1 MNASSQPLGS
11 ASDLDGSLLQN
22 SAYVGI
28 TIQNILYGVE
38 LVLYFKTMRILLCNK
53 EGLKKIDIFW
63 GLFSSMM
70 VFLITV
76 WVATSAIF
84 GQKLWLMDFP
94 GGPDAY
100 WQKHISDWYLD
111 WGTTAV
117 ILLQLM
123 TDGLMIYR
131 CRIIWN
137 MYRAIVVP
145 VILWLAT
152 LVLGVLVDWTSSSPG
167 GNFFTGESAQL
178 ALAYYA
184 VSVFLNTVLTC
195 MICYRILQAWK
206 EGQET
211 FRAGTSIV
219 VLWRRH
225 TRRRVC
231 VPIYALWH
239 CLFGVVGCEQSDFG
253 GARRCVFLAHVY
265 LAADVDPPSVG
276 GESMEQRYVQA
287 TRPDE
292 LFQFCRLIGVTNK

>member
-1 MNASSQPLGS
+1 MNAQPSQPLGS
-11 ASDLDGSLLQN
+11 VSDLDGSLLQN

-38 LVLYFKTMRILLCNK
+38 LVLYFKTMRILLRNK
-53 EGLKKIDIFW
+53 EGLKKIDSFW
-63 GLFSSMM
+63 GLFSTMM
-70 VFLITV
+70 VILITV

-100 WQKHISDWYLD
+100 WEKHISDWYLD

-178 ALAYYA
+178 ALAYYG

-195 MICYRILQAWK
+195 MICYRILQHGRKVRKHFGPEQASL
-206 EGQET
+206 
-211 FRAGTSIV
+211 F
-219 VLWRRH
+219 
-225 TRRRVC
+225 
-231 VPIYALWH
+231 
-239 CLFGVVGCEQSDFG
+239 FGVVTLVIES
-253 GARRCVFLAHVY
+253 VFPYTLSGIAFLVSLGVNSPTSAGLVDVY
-265 LAADVDPPSVG
+265 FLLMVRGVDSFFAGNV
-276 GESMEQRYVQA
+276 S
-287 TRPDE
+287 
-292 LFQFCRLIGVTNK
+292 